1 MRNQM
6 MKAVTMIL
14 LAAAALSLGACAKD
28 KSSSSPTRVD
38 YTYSK

>member
-14 LAAAALSLGACAKD
+14 LAVAALSLGACAKD
-28 KSSSSPTRVD
+28 KCSSTSRVD